1 MLDINQFRD
10 CIIKSTLNDL
20 HLYSPEAEELLVF
33 TCATES
39 YGGTYIKQTN
49 GPALGIYQM
58 EPETYTDVWANY
70 LHNRNNLRMILIT
83 NFDVTRIPTP
93 DRMIYDLRYATA
105 MARIFYSRFKEPLPN
120 IDDIDNI
127 WWYYKKFWNTDKGRA
142 DKISSVNAYCEFT
155 GVADLC
161 HGTCL

>member
-1 MLDINQFRD
+1 
-10 CIIKSTLNDL
+10 L

-39 YGGTYIKQTN
+39 LGGTYIKQVPYFN
-49 GPALGIYQM
+49 GAGLGIYQM
-58 EPETYTDVWANY
+58 QPETYTDVWANY

-105 MARIFYSRFKEPLPN
+105 MARIFYSRFKEPLPK
-120 IDDIDNI
+120 IDDVDNI
-127 WWYYKKFWNTDKGRA
+127 WWYYKKFWNTDKGA
-142 DKISSVNAYCEFT
+142 AIKEHSINLYEGFK
-155 GVADLC
+155 GVA
-161 HGTCL
+161 G